1 MLDALVRKTGRIREE
16 LGSAGQVIEER
27 VADRLAQGGIE
38 MGRAEELAR
47 EIEAEDDVELLAR
60 ARAEM
65 DDEERVRF
73 ERVQR
78 EREELAKALEASRE
92 RVGVDALD
100 LHNVVAAALKRA
112 EYDLDKADSGAIGR
126 VHTYLFDPN
135 ASAFAREFGWD
146 DVFDDLRI
154 RPRKRGERIGEWRR
168 NAPIRKIAFEPPILP
183 DGRDA
188 DDTVQ
193 VHLEHRLV
201 RRLLSRFLSQ
211 GFQSRLSRVSII
223 QGPGAQPRLVM
234 MARLAVYGPAAARL
248 HEEILTVTADWS
260 EVGRDHKRLRAHGEV
275 SETKTL
281 DQLERALRES
291 RSAPPSTRAVIEPLI
306 AKDIADLLPA
316 IEKDAEERLAKVRRQ
331 LAQRAEDE
339 AKSLQRLL
347 EEQRDRILKAS
358 READRDDPNQFV
370 LPGVLEE
377 ERRERAADRRHW
389 KNRLERLEREIV
401 DEPARVR
408 ASYEVRAHRLEPVGL
423 VYLWPSFG

>member
-1 MLDALVRKTGRIREE
+1 MKT
-16 LGSAGQVIEER
+16 
-27 VADRLAQGGIE
+27 
-38 MGRAEELAR
+38 
-47 EIEAEDDVELLAR
+47 
-60 ARAEM
+60 
-65 DDEERVRF
+65 
-73 ERVQR
+73 
-78 EREELAKALEASRE
+78 SRE

-100 LHNVVAAALKRA
+100 LHNVVATALRRA
-112 EYDLDKADSGAIGR
+112 DYDLDKAESGSIGR
-126 VHTYLFDPN
+126 VHTYLFDPAASRVCTARRAGTTCSMICGPGRAN
-135 ASAFAREFGWD
+135 EASALANGGGTLRFGRSPSS
-146 DVFDDLRI
+146 LRS
-154 RPRKRGERIGEWRR
+154 W
-168 NAPIRKIAFEPPILP
+168 P

-223 QGPGAQPRLVM
+223 HGPGAQPRVVM

-260 EVGRDHKRLRAHGEV
+260 EVGRDHRRLKAHGEV

-291 RSAPPSTRAVIEPLI
+291 RPAPPSARAVIEPLI
-306 AKDIADLLPA
+306 GKDVADLLPA

-347 EEQRDRILKAS
+347 EDQRDRIIKAS
-358 READRDDPNQFV
+358 RE
-370 LPGVLEE
+370 
-377 ERRERAADRRHW
+377 RRPR
-389 KNRLERLEREIV
+389 
-401 DEPARVR
+401 
-408 ASYEVRAHRLEPVGL
+408 
-423 VYLWPSFG
+423 